1 MIHLTNLNLLYFG
14 EYSMN
19 PLMLFCMSSGRLH
32 KGLQINSFGK
42 KRGKRANPYPVDT
55 CFLKEKETRSLRYS
69 RTHK

>member
-1 MIHLTNLNLLYFG
+1 MIHSTNLNLLYFG

-42 KRGKRANPYPVDT
+42 KRGKQANPYPVDT
-55 CFLKEKETRSLRYS
+55 CF
-69 RTHK
+69 